1 MRGVGAAE
9 TLQALPDALM
19 VVFALLTQLADVWF
33 VLGLLTLLYWFGER
47 APLSLPRERGALLIA
62 LAFGGLSLIVV
73 LKEFFALPRPPMAGE
88 TSALRYVPELLH
100 GAYINAATATG
111 YGFPSGHALTATVV
125 WGGLAIAL
133 DVGTRSRRAL
143 VAGNVVAVVC
153 LARLVLGVHYLVDV
167 LAGVGIGLVY
177 LAVVV
182 KIARGRA
189 RRAFGVAAAI
199 AAGTLLGTVSAD
211 GALALGATVG
221 GLVAWESVGDR
232 LSRDY
237 RMRIAHGVL
246 GVAVL
251 GGGFAAVYLLEFG
264 VAVTALAGAAIGAG
278 VITMPLV
285 AERARDGRESVQN
298 VSR

>member
-1 MRGVGAAE
+1 MRGLGVTEALG
-9 TLQALPDALM
+9 ALPDVLL

-47 APLSLPRERGALLIA
+47 APVSLPRERGALLIA
-62 LAFGGLSLIVV
+62 LAFGGLSLVVV
-73 LKEFFALPRPPMAGE
+73 LKGFFALARPPMAGE
-88 TSALRYVPELLH
+88 ASSLRYVPELLH
-100 GAYINAATATG
+100 GAYTNAATATG

-125 WGGLAIAL
+125 WGGLAVVL

-143 VAGNVVAVVC
+143 VAGSVIAVVC

-182 KIARGRA
+182 KTARGRT
-189 RRAFGVAAAI
+189 RRAFGVAAVVAT
-199 AAGTLLGTVSAD
+199 GTLLGSVTAD
-211 GALALGATVG
+211 GALALGATAG
-221 GLVAWESVGDR
+221 ALVAWEGVGEQ
-232 LSRDY
+232 LSTEY
-237 RMRIAHGVL
+237 RMRITHGVL
-246 GVAVL
+246 GVAVF
-251 GGGFAAVYLLEFG
+251 GGAFAAVYLLEAG
-264 VAVTALAGAAIGAG
+264 VVLTTLAGAAIGAG

-285 AERARDGRESVQN
+285 AEWVGGRESQN